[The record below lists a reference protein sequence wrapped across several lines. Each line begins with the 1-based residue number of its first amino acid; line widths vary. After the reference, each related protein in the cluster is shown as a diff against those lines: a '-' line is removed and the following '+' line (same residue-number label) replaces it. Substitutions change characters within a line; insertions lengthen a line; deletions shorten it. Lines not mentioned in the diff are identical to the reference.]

1 MSLAFLG
8 GLLALDAT
16 SVGQFMVSRPLVA
29 STLTGWWLG
38 DPALGL
44 EIGAIL
50 ELFHL
55 AGVPAGGSR
64 VPETGPAS
72 VVAVAVALSAGGLAG
87 LAFGVV
93 AGLAVSELGGMTVG
107 FQRHLVGR
115 LFSRI
120 DAGSVTAPKITAAHL
135 LSVFLDFVRGA
146 VVTVAAVVVGGW
158 LSGVL
163 ASRWP
168 LPYET
173 TIALVLVGA
182 SVHLGALLKGF
193 GGGRAAAQSF
203 WSGSWPVSSERTC
216 DERGSQETTGLD
228 VELSQT
234 VHHPGILEL
243 SFHVGRGLRLL
254 HDSVA
259 P

>member
-1 MSLAFLG
+1 MSLSLAFLG

-29 STLTGWWLG
+29 GTLTGWWLG

-72 VVAVAVALSAGGLAG
+72 VVAVAVAMSAGGLAG
-87 LAFGVV
+87 LALGLV

-107 FQRHLVGR
+107 LQRQVVGR
-115 LFSRI
+115 VFGRI
-120 DAGSVTAPKITAAHL
+120 YAGSVTAPKITAAHL
-135 LSVFLDFVRGA
+135 TSVLLDFVRGA
-146 VVTVAAVVVGGW
+146 LLTAVAVVMGGW
-158 LSGVL
+158 SSGVL
-163 ASRWP
+163 VLRWP

-173 TIALVLVGA
+173 TVALVLVGA
-182 SVHLGALLKGF
+182 SVHLGALLRGF
-193 GGGRAAAQSF
+193 GGWKSRRAVF
-203 WSGSWPVSSERTC
+203 LL
-216 DERGSQETTGLD
+216 GL
-228 VELSQT
+228 VA
-234 VHHPGILEL
+234 GI
-243 SFHVGRGLRLL
+243 VGAYL
-254 HDSVA
+254 
-259 P
+259 